1 MPKPLLPERPMASA
15 VFQILI
21 ALADQPLHGYGI
33 MLDIAER
40 SDGKVKLSP
49 GTLYGSIKQMLEDG
63 LIEETASR
71 SGVDDDERRRY
82 YRLTRQGREA
92 ARQEMARMSALLN
105 HARLTSLRSTEG

>member
-1 MPKPLLPERPMASA
+1 MVKPLLPERPMAAA

-49 GTLYGSIKQMLEDG
+49 TIRPESTLKACLSAHSWVLQGNLSL
-63 LIEETASR
+63 S
-71 SGVDDDERRRY
+71 
-82 YRLTRQGREA
+82 RLTHPSRWWAATLSSRCAQVPWAIRDRE
-92 ARQEMARMSALLN
+92 ED
-105 HARLTSLRSTEG
+105 STFEGDRI

>member
-1 MPKPLLPERPMASA
+1 LAPA

-21 ALADQPLHGYGI
+21 ALADQPLHGYAI

-40 SDGKVKLSP
+40 SDGKVKFSP

-63 LIEETASR
+63 WLEEVPGRASA
-71 SGVDDDERRRY
+71 DDERRRY
-82 YRLTRQGREA
+82 YRLTREGREA

-105 HARLTSLRSTEG
+105 HARLTSLRSNEG

>member
-1 MPKPLLPERPMASA
+1 MARGELANSIGLQIYPQFDIVTAVMPKPLLPERPMAPA

-63 LIEETASR
+63 LIEEIAGR
-71 SGVDDDERRRY
+71 AADDDERRRY
-82 YRLTRQGREA
+82 TG
-92 ARQEMARMSALLN
+92 
-105 HARLTSLRSTEG
+105 

>member
-1 MPKPLLPERPMASA
+1 MAPA

-21 ALADQPLHGYGI
+21 ALADQALHGYGI

-40 SDGKVKLSP
+40 SEGQIKLSP

-63 LIEETASR
+63 WVEEIAGR
-71 SGVDDDERRRY
+71 SSAGDERRRY
-82 YRLTRQGREA
+82 YRLTREGRDA

-105 HARLTSLRSTEG
+105 HARLTSLRTNER

>member
-1 MPKPLLPERPMASA
+1 MKKPLLPERPLAPA

-63 LIEETASR
+63 LIEEI
-71 SGVDDDERRRY
+71 SGRAGNADERRRY
-82 YRLTRQGREA
+82 YRLTRDGREA

-105 HARLTSLRSTEG
+105 HARLTSLRSNEG

>member
-1 MPKPLLPERPMASA
+1 MPKPLLPERPMAPA

-49 GTLYGSIKQMLEDG
+49 GTLYGSIKQMLEGG
-63 LIEETASR
+63 LDRGSARSR
-71 SGVDDDERRRY
+71 HDRRR
-82 YRLTRQGREA
+82 A
-92 ARQEMARMSALLN
+92 PALLP
-105 HARLTSLRSTEG
+105 ADPRRA